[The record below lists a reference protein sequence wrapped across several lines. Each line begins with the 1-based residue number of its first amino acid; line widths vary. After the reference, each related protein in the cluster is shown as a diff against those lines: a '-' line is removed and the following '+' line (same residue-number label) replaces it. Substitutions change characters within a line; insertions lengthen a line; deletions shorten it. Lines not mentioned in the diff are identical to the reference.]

1 MANSINT
8 SAGSVRLYFGAPKA
22 RGHGLIVTN
31 YTINQTGEDNQ
42 ARDENNIV
50 VYWQKSNIHKTGTLD
65 GMILRDET
73 GTTNA
78 DAREALQV
86 GQALTLPECK
96 AFNAIGPGLAII
108 DNVDQTASNS
118 DFATMSISFTI
129 FPQITEFISDSSSPA
144 ADEE

>member
-8 SAGSVRLYFGAPKA
+8 SAGSVRLFFGTVKA
-22 RGHGLIVTN
+22 RKLGLVVTG
-31 YTINQTGEDNQ
+31 YSISQTGDDNE
-42 ARDENNIV
+42 ARDENNIIILK
-50 VYWQKSNIHKTGTLD
+50 QKSNIHKTGTLD
-65 GMILRDET
+65 GMILRDQT

-96 AFNAIGPGLAII
+96 AFNDIGTGLAII
-108 DNVDQTASNS
+108 DNVDQTTSNS

-129 FPQITEFISDSSSPA
+129 YPQITEFISDSSSPA
-144 ADEE
+144 VAEE